1 MTLLKIKTMTFQFPE
16 LTAVNGKGT
25 LDIHEIIGASGMKKD
40 GVWLL
45 GIC

>member
-1 MTLLKIKTMTFQFPE
+1 MTSLKIKTMTFLFPG
-16 LTAVNGKGT
+16 LTVVNGKVT
-25 LDIHEIIGASGMKKD
+25 LDIHEIIGTSGMKND